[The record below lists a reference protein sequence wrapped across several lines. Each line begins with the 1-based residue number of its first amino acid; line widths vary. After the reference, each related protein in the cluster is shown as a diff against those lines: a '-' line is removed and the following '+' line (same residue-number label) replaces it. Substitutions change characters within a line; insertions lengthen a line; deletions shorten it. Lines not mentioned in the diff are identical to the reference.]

1 MFRSL
6 NPDSAHGRQAEARRN
21 DRAVLDAARDVF
33 AAHGADAPISAV
45 AERAGVGMGTLYRRY
60 GSKTELLQRMCVLA
74 MEQGIEAAGEALR
87 ADDPWAGLC
96 GYIRAAVEM
105 RSGALGSLAGQI
117 AMTDEMLSTA
127 RRGMALAREV
137 VARAHRAGSLRADVT
152 ALDIALL
159 IESFS
164 RRAPWFAA
172 PDDPDDPD
180 APDAPEDP
188 DADEDEERNA
198 QARLLTVALDGLRAP
213 GVTPL
218 PGRAPSAARY
228 VGRWSRGP
236 DAGQSEFAES

>member
-33 AAHGADAPISAV
+33 SAQGADAPVSAV
-45 AERAGVGMGTLYRRY
+45 AERAGVGVGTLYRRY

-74 MEQGIEAAGEALR
+74 MEQGMEAAVEALQ

-96 GYIRAAVEM
+96 GYIRACVEM

-117 AMTDEMLSTA
+117 EMTDEMLSTA
-127 RRGMALAREV
+127 RRGMTLAGEV

-164 RRAPWFAA
+164 RCAPGASVSA
-172 PDDPDDPD
+172 VPQDPD
-180 APDAPEDP
+180 APIEPAE
-188 DADEDEERNA
+188 ADEERNA
-198 QARLLTVALDGLRAP
+198 QARLLTVAFDGLRAP
-213 GVTPL
+213 GATPL
-218 PGRAPSAARY
+218 PGRAPSVSRY
-228 VGRWSRGP
+228 TGRWSRGP
-236 DAGQSEFAES
+236 GSR

>member
-33 AAHGADAPISAV
+33 AAQGADAPISAV

-74 MEQGIEAAGEALR
+74 MEQGIEAAGEALM

-127 RRGMALAREV
+127 RRGMSLAREV

-164 RRAPWFAA
+164 RRAPWSAA
-172 PDDPDDPD
+172 PDDPDDPAD
-180 APDAPEDP
+180 A
-188 DADEDEERNA
+188 DEERNA

-236 DAGQSEFAES
+236 G

>member
-6 NPDSAHGRQAEARRN
+6 NPDSAHGRQSEARRN

-33 AAHGADAPISAV
+33 SAQGADAPVSAV
-45 AERAGVGMGTLYRRY
+45 AERAGVGVGTLYRRY

-74 MEQGIEAAGEALR
+74 MEQGIEAAGEALE

-96 GYIRAAVEM
+96 GYIRACVGM

-117 AMTDEMLSTA
+117 EMTDEMLSTA
-127 RRGMALAREV
+127 RRGMTLAGEV
-137 VARAHRAGSLRADVT
+137 VARAHRAGSLRPDAT

-164 RRAPWFAA
+164 RRAPGASA
-172 PDDPDDPD
+172 
-180 APDAPEDP
+180 
-188 DADEDEERNA
+188 DEERNA
-198 QARLLTVALDGLRAP
+198 QARLLTVAFDGLRAP

-218 PGRAPSAARY
+218 PGRAPSVSRY
-228 VGRWSRGP
+228 TGRWSRGP
-236 DAGQSEFAES
+236 G

>member
-33 AAHGADAPISAV
+33 SAQGADAPVSAV
-45 AERAGVGMGTLYRRY
+45 AERAGVGVGTLYRRY

-74 MEQGIEAAGEALR
+74 MEQGIEAAGEALE
-87 ADDPWAGLC
+87 ADDPWTGLC
-96 GYIRAAVEM
+96 GYIRACVEM

-117 AMTDEMLSTA
+117 DMTDEMLSTA
-127 RRGMALAREV
+127 RRGMTLAGEV
-137 VARAHRAGSLRADVT
+137 VARAHRAGSLRPDVT

-164 RRAPWFAA
+164 RRAPGSAA
-172 PDDPDDPD
+172 RGAQDAPGAPD
-180 APDAPEDP
+180 APDA
-188 DADEDEERNA
+188 DEERNA
-198 QARLLTVALDGLRAP
+198 QTRLLTVALDGLRAP

-228 VGRWSRGP
+228 VGRWSGGP
-236 DAGQSEFAES
+236 G

>member
-33 AAHGADAPISAV
+33 SAQGADAPIAAV
-45 AERAGVGMGTLYRRY
+45 AERAGVGVGTLYRRY

-74 MEQGIEAAGEALR
+74 MEQGIEAAGEALE
-87 ADDPWAGLC
+87 ADDPWTGLC
-96 GYIRAAVEM
+96 GYIRACVEM

-117 AMTDEMLSTA
+117 DMTEEMLSTA
-127 RRGMALAREV
+127 RRGMTLAGEV
-137 VARAHRAGSLRADVT
+137 VARAHRAGSLRPDVT

-164 RRAPWFAA
+164 RRAPGASGAA
-172 PDDPDDPD
+172 TPEDRD
-180 APDAPEDP
+180 APAE
-188 DADEDEERNA
+188 ADEERNA
-198 QARLLTVALDGLRAP
+198 QARLLTVAFDGLRAP

-218 PGRAPSAARY
+218 PGRAPSASRY
-228 VGRWSRGP
+228 TGRWSRGP
-236 DAGQSEFAES
+236 AAGKSR

>member
-33 AAHGADAPISAV
+33 AAQGAGAPISAV

-74 MEQGIEAAGEALR
+74 MEQGMEAAGEALE
-87 ADDPWAGLC
+87 ADDPWTGLC
-96 GYIRAAVEM
+96 GYIRACVEM

-117 AMTDEMLSTA
+117 EMTDEMFSTA
-127 RRGMALAREV
+127 RRGMTLAGEV
-137 VARAHRAGSLRADVT
+137 VARAHRAGSLRPDVT

-164 RRAPWFAA
+164 RRAPGASGSAA
-172 PDDPDDPD
+172 RDDPG
-180 APDAPEDP
+180 APDAPSE
-188 DADEDEERNA
+188 ADEERNA
-198 QARLLTVALDGLRAP
+198 QARLLTVAFDGLRAP
-213 GVTPL
+213 GATPL
-218 PGRAPSAARY
+218 PGRAPSVSRY
-228 VGRWSRGP
+228 TGRWSRGP
-236 DAGQSEFAES
+236 GSR

>member
-33 AAHGADAPISAV
+33 SAQGADAPISAV
-45 AERAGVGMGTLYRRY
+45 AERAGVGVGTLYRRY

-74 MEQGIEAAGEALR
+74 MEQGIEAAGEALE
-87 ADDPWAGLC
+87 ADDPWTGLC
-96 GYIRAAVEM
+96 GYIRACVEM

-117 AMTDEMLSTA
+117 DMTDEMLSTA
-127 RRGMALAREV
+127 RRGMTLAGEV
-137 VARAHRAGSLRADVT
+137 VARAHRAGSLRPDVT

-164 RRAPWFAA
+164 RRAPGASGSA
-172 PDDPDDPD
+172 
-180 APDAPEDP
+180 APEDP
-188 DADEDEERNA
+188 DDPAEADEERNA
-198 QARLLTVALDGLRAP
+198 QTRLLTVAFDGLRAP

-218 PGRAPSAARY
+218 PGRAPSASRY
-228 VGRWSRGP
+228 TGRWSRGP
-236 DAGQSEFAES
+236 GCR

>member
-33 AAHGADAPISAV
+33 SAQGADAPISAV
-45 AERAGVGMGTLYRRY
+45 AERAGVGVGTLYRRY

-74 MEQGIEAAGEALR
+74 MEQVMEAAGEALQ

-96 GYIRAAVEM
+96 GYIRACVEM

-117 AMTDEMLSTA
+117 EMTDEMLSTA
-127 RRGMALAREV
+127 RRGMTLAGEV

-164 RRAPWFAA
+164 RRAPGASVSA
-172 PDDPDDPD
+172 VPQDPD
-180 APDAPEDP
+180 APAEPAE
-188 DADEDEERNA
+188 ADEERNA
-198 QARLLTVALDGLRAP
+198 QARLLTVAFDGLRAP
-213 GVTPL
+213 GATPL
-218 PGRAPSAARY
+218 PGRAPSVSRY
-228 VGRWSRGP
+228 TGRWSRGP
-236 DAGQSEFAES
+236 GSR

>member
-33 AAHGADAPISAV
+33 SAQGADAPISAV
-45 AERAGVGMGTLYRRY
+45 AERAGVGVGTLYRRY

-74 MEQGIEAAGEALR
+74 MEQGIEAAGEALE
-87 ADDPWAGLC
+87 ADDPWTGLC
-96 GYIRAAVEM
+96 GYIRACVEM

-117 AMTDEMLSTA
+117 DMTDEMLSTA
-127 RRGMALAREV
+127 RRGMTLAGEV
-137 VARAHRAGSLRADVT
+137 VARAHRAGSLRPDVT

-164 RRAPWFAA
+164 RRAPGASGSAA
-172 PDDPDDPD
+172 PADRD
-180 APDAPEDP
+180 APAE
-188 DADEDEERNA
+188 ADEERNA
-198 QARLLTVALDGLRAP
+198 QARLLTVAFDGLRAP

-218 PGRAPSAARY
+218 PGRAPSASRY
-228 VGRWSRGP
+228 TGRWSRGP
-236 DAGQSEFAES
+236 G

>member
-33 AAHGADAPISAV
+33 SAQGADAPISAV

-74 MEQGIEAAGEALR
+74 MEQGIEAAGEALE
-87 ADDPWAGLC
+87 ADDPWTGLC
-96 GYIRAAVEM
+96 GYIRACVEM

-117 AMTDEMLSTA
+117 DMTDEMLSTA
-127 RRGMALAREV
+127 RRGMTLAGKV
-137 VARAHRAGSLRADVT
+137 VARAHRAGSLRPDVT

-164 RRAPWFAA
+164 RRAPGASGSAA
-172 PDDPDDPD
+172 RDDPG
-180 APDAPEDP
+180 APDAPSE
-188 DADEDEERNA
+188 ADEERNA
-198 QARLLTVALDGLRAP
+198 QARLLTVAFDGLRAP
-213 GVTPL
+213 GATPL
-218 PGRAPSAARY
+218 PGRAPSASRY
-228 VGRWSRGP
+228 TGRWSRGP
-236 DAGQSEFAES
+236 SCR

>member
-33 AAHGADAPISAV
+33 SAQGADAPISAV
-45 AERAGVGMGTLYRRY
+45 AERAGVGVGTLYRRY

-74 MEQGIEAAGEALR
+74 MEQGIEAAGEALQ

-96 GYIRAAVEM
+96 GYIRACVEM

-117 AMTDEMLSTA
+117 EMTDEMLSTA
-127 RRGMALAREV
+127 RRGMTLAGEV

-164 RRAPWFAA
+164 RHAPGYGA
-172 PDDPDDPD
+172 PNVPDG
-180 APDAPEDP
+180 A
-188 DADEDEERNA
+188 ADEDEERNA
-198 QARLLTVALDGLRAP
+198 QTRLLTVALDGLRAP

-218 PGRAPSAARY
+218 PGRAPSVARY

-236 DAGQSEFAES
+236 AAGKSRFADS